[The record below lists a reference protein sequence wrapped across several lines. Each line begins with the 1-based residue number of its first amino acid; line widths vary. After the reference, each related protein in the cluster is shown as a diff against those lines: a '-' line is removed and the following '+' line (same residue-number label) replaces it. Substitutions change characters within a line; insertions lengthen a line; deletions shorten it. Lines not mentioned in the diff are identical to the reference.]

1 MTRMARRLKAALASV
16 LAAALVLLSPGFEAP
31 RLFAQVIGRAAPIE
45 GIRAVPGMTGG
56 AVAAA
61 PAFAPAL
68 TASALA
74 APAAASMAAPAA
86 AAPALSPAAAPA
98 ASVPAMA
105 KALAPHIEAAA
116 KAQTSASG
124 AASAGRN
131 IEDVI
136 TGGKS
141 AGAGEISD
149 VAGSFNAGAPSL
161 GFSAAASAPSEAP
174 KSGVPAAAAP
184 AEGKTVAS
192 ETSYRVHRFLLKTI
206 AALTGAVNSLP
217 AAGPALTQTLIAR
230 AADKTVVLSDYD
242 DTLAGYNQVLP
253 EDMVSAIQAVKA
265 AGKDFVVISDRG
277 DEKRAHQLTV
287 FESLA
292 SLPVSTRAG
301 MYLAAN
307 SGGRVYRYDEKGEP
321 VRVFEAPALDEA
333 SKAKVAEAA
342 EATKARL
349 KEIGAEQHFPSE
361 GNNNPSESWGTY
373 GYALMLKVGSSN
385 EAVKGAAAIL
395 QEELGKRGLDV
406 EVNPRFAKD
415 PANPPYINFSIVTKA
430 GSAAYIAKALKAE
443 PKDVLVIGDSMY
455 APHDAAKAGWLARWG
470 ETLSGREMPRTGN
483 RTDANMEKGVP
494 GALTLSV
501 GTTGDPRSSN
511 LWVLAGKGPSVTRE
525 VLMSVA
531 SKTRAQSRP
540 KAGVSENAVAVGVAV
555 AIVAA
560 AAAGYYAMFHAFAD
574 IVRLGEQSISQHGR
588 DLLDGGL
595 MFGGTLGLFGWRSK
609 PGDDTASRYAAL
621 ENEYRARF
629 MALPGVAAVKVED
642 NDFYYGGTLNDTDGK
657 IVTVVFASV
666 DAFQK
671 GRGELPATLPA
682 LEGIKD
688 VLRYNVKAEVEAGAL
703 SAAYE
708 ALEQSHIRSLSGA
721 PGAVS
726 FRVKDGWNP
735 YGGDD
740 NRASGKDIEV
750 VFTGL
755 QAYQAAVAALP
766 KTLPAIDGVADVSR
780 YNVVPVLEK
789 KAKAAAYA
797 AVENGYKA
805 RLGAIPGVLS
815 VRVKDSFNPYSGD
828 DNRVSGKDVEVVFD
842 GVTSLQAAQENGLL
856 PKDLPALAG
865 LADVA
870 KYRVE
875 GLVAPAERTR
885 LKRILAG
892 AGLFALTAAIY
903 GGFYYAASHAPAAY
917 SGPVAPGGWEMLFG
931 GTLAGLGFGSG
942 RKKAAA
948 ATGPTLKRSISPA
961 SPVDGFETFVYAAAL
976 DAVRGLAAEHGYRP
990 DNLRLSAAALT
1001 PRAWGEDWTFTFVS
1015 PREHLEL
1022 GPGPRAYEVKV
1033 RRTMVSETQVDA
1045 YGLKDLG
1052 PVRLFAG
1059 FPAQLVSETIKV
1071 SPMAAVAK
1079 SGDDARTLDLEAR
1092 WSAAGP
1098 AELVYVIRGEKGREL
1113 KSINAATGAET
1124 VPQPWEKAKA
1134 AAIWLGLAAATVGIY
1149 AALYYAINH
1158 APAASSA
1165 FQVPQGWQGP
1175 IPGNVDIGAVF
1186 GGMLSVV
1193 GLSGVIKR
1201 VKGKAPTITDERVR
1215 AAANSAI
1222 ASKGRP
1228 WSQTEYNMSYY
1239 MALESLKKDGATPA
1253 QIALFEK
1260 LCADAPIRGGSFNPW
1275 SGD

>member
-1 MTRMARRLKAALASV
+1 MTRMARRLKAALASF
-16 LAAALVLLSPGFEAP
+16 LAASLVLLSPGLEAP

-68 TASALA
+68 TAGAFAAPSLSA
-74 APAAASMAAPAA
+74 APAAAPMA
-86 AAPALSPAAAPA
+86 AAPALTPAARA
-98 ASVPAMA
+98 ASLPEMA
-105 KALAPHIEAAA
+105 KNLAPHLEAAA
-116 KAQTSASG
+116 KPATSASG
-124 AASAGRN
+124 AAAAGRG

-149 VAGSFNAGAPSL
+149 VAGSESAAAPSL
-161 GFSAAASAPSEAP
+161 GLAAAASAPTEAP
-174 KSGVPAAAAP
+174 KSGVPAAASP

-192 ETSYRVHRFLLKTI
+192 ETSYRVHRFLLKTV

-217 AAGPALTQTLIAR
+217 AAGPALTHKLIQQ

-253 EDMVSAIQAVKA
+253 EDMVQAIAAVKA

-292 SLPVSTRAG
+292 SLPVPVRAG

-349 KEIGAEQHFPSE
+349 KEIGAEQHVPSE

-395 QEELGKRGLDV
+395 QEELGKRGMDV

-470 ETLSGREMPRTGN
+470 EKLSGRAMPRTGN

-574 IVRLGEQSISQHGR
+574 IVRMGEQSISQHGR
-588 DLLDGGL
+588 DLMDGAL
-595 MFGGTLGLFGWRSK
+595 MFGGTLGLFGRRAK
-609 PGDDTASRYAAL
+609 PGDDKASRYAAL

-629 MALPGVAAVKVED
+629 LAMPGVAAVKVED

-657 IVTVVFASV
+657 IVTVVFAGV

-688 VLRYNVKAEVEAGAL
+688 VSRYNVKAEVEEGAL
-703 SAAYE
+703 RAAYE
-708 ALEQSHIRSLSGA
+708 ALEQSHIRSLSGT

-740 NRASGKDIEV
+740 NRASGKDIEI

-797 AVENGYKA
+797 AVENGYKT
-805 RLGAIPGVLS
+805 RLGAIPGVVA
-815 VRVKDSFNPYSGD
+815 VRVKDSFHPYGGD

-856 PKDLPALAG
+856 PKELPALAG

-885 LKRILAG
+885 LKRVLAG
-892 AGLFALTAAIY
+892 AGLVALTAAIY

-931 GTLAGLGFGSG
+931 GTIGGLGAGLRARLAEAY
-942 RKKAAA
+942 RKAKPALITVGLIA
-948 ATGPTLKRSISPA
+948 ATA
-961 SPVDGFETFVYAAAL
+961 
-976 DAVRGLAAEHGYRP
+976 
-990 DNLRLSAAALT
+990 
-1001 PRAWGEDWTFTFVS
+1001 
-1015 PREHLEL
+1015 
-1022 GPGPRAYEVKV
+1022 
-1033 RRTMVSETQVDA
+1033 
-1045 YGLKDLG
+1045 
-1052 PVRLFAG
+1052 
-1059 FPAQLVSETIKV
+1059 
-1071 SPMAAVAK
+1071 
-1079 SGDDARTLDLEAR
+1079 
-1092 WSAAGP
+1092 
-1098 AELVYVIRGEKGREL
+1098 
-1113 KSINAATGAET
+1113 
-1124 VPQPWEKAKA
+1124 
-1134 AAIWLGLAAATVGIY
+1134 GIY
-1149 AALYYAINH
+1149 AAMAYAFMH
-1158 APAASSA
+1158 APAASSGI
-1165 FQVPQGWQGP
+1165 QVPEGWQGP
-1175 IPGNVDIGAVF
+1175 IPSNVDIGAIF
-1186 GGMLSVV
+1186 GGTLGLV

-1201 VKGKAPTITDERVR
+1201 VKGKAPKITDERVR

-1239 MALESLKKDGATPA
+1239 TTLESLKKDGATAA